1 MYNLAEGWE
10 KMFGELPQSRRNDKI
25 VCVHTDGDMTLHAN
39 RLQQESLACY
49 TFTLIVQ
56 GWLHMVYN
64 GKELYF
70 KKNDVYTYTAGS
82 AISIIAASTDY
93 KGICLLAD
101 EDIALGTS
109 IMNNAV
115 KAAYFSMIEL
125 REPKTSLD
133 ETDAAHLLELMQLM
147 ARYCDSDHP
156 YRNESMEMLYG
167 LFLLDLIKAQEKS
180 IEHHRFSNRVVDIY
194 LDFIKLASKDFIEHH
209 DIGHYAGQ
217 LAVTTTYLSRIVKQ
231 ISGRTVSD
239 HINRLLANEATL
251 LLQNS
256 SMTVAQIAEHLHF
269 AETTTFARFFKRM
282 KGVNPKQYRTNL

>member
-10 KMFGELPQSRRNDKI
+10 KMFGELPESRRNDKI
-25 VCVHTDGDMTLHAN
+25 VCVYTDGDMFMQAN

-49 TFTLIVQ
+49 TFTLIIQ
-56 GWLHMVYN
+56 GWLHIVYN
-64 GKELYF
+64 GQELYL
-70 KKNDVYTYTAGS
+70 KENDVYTYTAGS
-82 AISIIAASTDY
+82 TIYIIAASNDY

-133 ETDAAHLLELMQLM
+133 ETDSTHLLELMQLL

-156 YRNESMEMLYG
+156 YRGESMEMLYG

-180 IEHHRFSNRVVDIY
+180 IENHQFSNRVVEIY
-194 LDFIKLASKDFIEHH
+194 LDFIKLASKDFIDHH
-209 DIGHYAGQ
+209 DIGYYSGR

-231 ISGRTVSD
+231 ISGITVAD

-251 LLQNS
+251 LLENS

-282 KGVNPKQYRTNL
+282 KGVNPKRYRANL

>member
-25 VCVHTDGDMTLHAN
+25 VCVHTDGDMMLRTN

-49 TFTLIVQ
+49 TFSLIIQ
-56 GWLHMVYN
+56 GWLRIVYN
-64 GKELYF
+64 GQELYF
-70 KKNDVYTYTAGS
+70 KKNDVFTYTAGS
-82 AISIIAASTDY
+82 AITVIATSTDY
-93 KGICLLAD
+93 KGISLLAD
-101 EDIALGTS
+101 EDIAIGTS
-109 IMNNAV
+109 IKNNAV

-133 ETDAAHLLELMQLM
+133 ETDSTHLFELMQLM
-147 ARYCDSDHP
+147 ARYSDSDHP
-156 YRNESMEMLYG
+156 YRSDSMEMLYG

-180 IEHHRFSNRVVDIY
+180 IEKHRFSNRVVEIY

-209 DIGHYAGQ
+209 DIGYYAGR

-231 ISGRTVSD
+231 ISGRTVAD

-269 AETTTFARFFKRM
+269 AETTTFARFFRRM
-282 KGVNPKQYRTNL
+282 KGMNPKRYRTNL

>member
-25 VCVHTDGDMTLHAN
+25 ICVHTDGDMMLRTN

-49 TFTLIVQ
+49 TFSLIIQ
-56 GWLHMVYN
+56 GWLRIVYN
-64 GKELYF
+64 GQELYF
-70 KKNDVYTYTAGS
+70 KKNDVFTYTAGS
-82 AISIIAASTDY
+82 AITVIATSTDY
-93 KGICLLAD
+93 KGISLLAD

-109 IMNNAV
+109 IKNNAV

-133 ETDAAHLLELMQLM
+133 ESDSTHLFELMQLM

-156 YRNESMEMLYG
+156 YRGESMEMLYG

-180 IEHHRFSNRVVDIY
+180 IEKHRFSNRVVEIY
-194 LDFIKLASKDFIEHH
+194 LDFIRLASKDFINHH
-209 DIGHYAGQ
+209 DISHYAGR

-231 ISGRTVSD
+231 ISGRTVAD
-239 HINRLLANEATL
+239 HINRLLANEAAL

-282 KGVNPKQYRTNL
+282 KGVNPKRYRENL